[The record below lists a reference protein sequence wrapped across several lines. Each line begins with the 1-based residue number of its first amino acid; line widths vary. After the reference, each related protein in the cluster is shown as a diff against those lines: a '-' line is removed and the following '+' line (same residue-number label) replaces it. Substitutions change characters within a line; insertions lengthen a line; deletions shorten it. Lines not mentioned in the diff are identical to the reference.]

1 MGQVWIEREVWNQEI
16 KPRGSANDASRRLV
30 CPGWSDVD
38 AHHEKSFSS
47 PGLDPSS
54 STEGQLH
61 RAPSGAE
68 CVGTHAPKQRFSK
81 CPSGI
86 STPHPCCT
94 TKPFSMCV
102 FFIAARLIIFYVPL
116 VYILVAFFFV
126 SKQRND
132 DKTVLYEA

>member
-1 MGQVWIEREVWNQEI
+1 MGQAWPEREVRNEEI
-16 KPRGSANDASRRLV
+16 KPRGSANDASRRLA
-30 CPGWSDVD
+30 CPGWSD

-86 STPHPCCT
+86 STPHPGCA
-94 TKPFSMCV
+94 TKAFSMYV
-102 FFIAARLIIFYVPL
+102 FFIAARLIIFYVHHSF
-116 VYILVAFFFV
+116 ILVAFFSV
-126 SKQRND
+126 SLLRND